1 MKYKLFAI
9 LFLITFSPAV
19 ACDFCNCY
27 LGLNPGYNKNTVGLR
42 YSYRTAEI
50 DIKSP
55 NLRTTHLDHGTT
67 SVAYSGMLKE
77 WFQTTELY
85 ARIYPTPK
93 VQLVATMPYSFN
105 ILEYNQE
112 TISEKSFDD
121 LSVLAFY
128 QIANTIPDDSLTV
141 RHRLFAGAGI
151 KVPTGKYKGDEVADF
166 PMSDHLF
173 SGTGSYDWMLA
184 VSYIGKY
191 NRLGWNAD
199 ASVKVNGKNSEE
211 YRYGNTLNINP
222 GVFYEVDI
230 HNVKLFPHSGV
241 VFEGGKKD
249 ELDGVD
255 QDGTGGYSMFGAV
268 GVDAYYGA
276 FSVSTDCRMPFYH
289 NLSEN
294 TPEDGVSL
302 YLSLN
307 VHF

>member
-1 MKYKLFAI
+1 MKYKLIGF
-9 LFLITFSPAV
+9 LFFITFSSAH

-50 DIKSP
+50 DIQSP

-67 SVAYSGMLKE
+67 SVSYSGMLKE

-85 ARIYPTPK
+85 ARVYPIPQL
-93 VQLVATMPYSFN
+93 QLVATMPYSFN

-112 TISEKSFDD
+112 TISEKAFDD

-128 QIANTIPDDSLTV
+128 QVANTIPDDSLTV

-151 KVPTGKYKGDEVADF
+151 KVPTGKYKGDEVAAF

-173 SGTGSYDWMLA
+173 SGTGSYDFLLA

-199 ASVKVNGKNSEE
+199 ASIKINGKNSED

-222 GVFYEVDI
+222 GVFYEVDFGNI
-230 HNVKLFPHSGV
+230 KLFPHSGV

-249 ELDGVD
+249 ELNGIS
-255 QDGTGGYSMFGAV
+255 QYGTGGYSMFGAF
-268 GVDAYYGA
+268 GIDAYYGA

-294 TPEDGVSL
+294 TPEDGVSY